1 MLDPLTLDQMRVLV
15 AVADAGSFS
24 AAARSLARV
33 QSAISQSIQTLEA
46 TLGIAL
52 FDRTSKTPQLTEAGR
67 AIVEDARALIVA
79 AGALRARAQSLA
91 EDVEPEL
98 QIAVDA
104 LFPIPLLIESLK
116 GLRVAFPELPATVF
130 TESLGG
136 SEQRLRDGA
145 ARLAIYPFAPNLNCP
160 SDLKAEF
167 MTRIVMVPVVAAG
180 HPLASL
186 PAPIPVEALEPHVQL
201 VLTDRTP
208 LTQNVFGGIVSR
220 HVWRFADLS
229 TRLDFLLAGF
239 GFCNMPIHLV
249 AEHVE
254 AGRLKLLEIAHRG
267 DVSMPV
273 HVVHKRGRAP
283 GRAGRWLIAN
293 LRELLKGCPAAY
305 QDAERKLGLA
315 AAE

>member
-15 AVADAGSFS
+15 AVADSGSFS
-24 AAARSLARV
+24 AAARALGRV
-33 QSAISQSIQTLEA
+33 QSAVSQSIQTLET

-52 FDRTSKTPQLTEAGR
+52 FDRSSKTPQLTEAGR

-98 QIAVDA
+98 AIAVDA

-116 GLRVAFPELPATVF
+116 GLRGAFPQLPATVF
-130 TESLGG
+130 TETLGG
-136 SEQRLRDGA
+136 SEQRLREGA
-145 ARLAIYPFAPNLNCP
+145 ARLAIYPFAPSLNIP

-167 MTRIVMVPVVAAG
+167 LTRIVMVPVVAAG

-186 PAPIPVEALEPHVQL
+186 PGPIPMEALEPQVQL

-208 LTQNVFGGIVSR
+208 LTQNFFGGIVSR

-239 GFCNMPIHLV
+239 GWCNMPIHLV
-249 AEHVE
+249 SEHI
-254 AGRLKLLEIAHRG
+254 AARRLKRLDVAHRG
-267 DVSMPV
+267 KYSMPV
-273 HVVHKRGRAP
+273 FVVHKRGREL
-283 GRAGRWLIAN
+283 GRAGRWLVAD
-293 LRELLKGCPAAY
+293 LRERLKQCPAAY
-305 QDAERKLGLA
+305 QDAERRMAA